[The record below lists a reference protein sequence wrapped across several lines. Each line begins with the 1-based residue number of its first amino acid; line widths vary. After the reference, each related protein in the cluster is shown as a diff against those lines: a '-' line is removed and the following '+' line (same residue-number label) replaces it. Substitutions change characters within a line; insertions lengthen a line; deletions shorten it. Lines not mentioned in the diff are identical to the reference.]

1 MGRTQAQKPA
11 HLSLRNVLRHPGR
24 MIACAL
30 AGVAVATTCAV
41 AAPVAM
47 ADQTVGPKSAQ
58 GYWSFDKTAEDGTY
72 VNEGTKNDLK
82 LTVSGEGAKV
92 EQSDLASLG
101 NALSLPDKN
110 KDFDVKVEK
119 AVDSQKKY
127 SISLWVQSIPVGPV
141 DR

>member
-47 ADQTVGPKSAQ
+47 ADQTVGPKSA
-58 GYWSFDKTAEDGTY
+58 
-72 VNEGTKNDLK
+72 
-82 LTVSGEGAKV
+82 
-92 EQSDLASLG
+92 
-101 NALSLPDKN
+101 
-110 KDFDVKVEK
+110 
-119 AVDSQKKY
+119 
-127 SISLWVQSIPVGPV
+127 
-141 DR
+141 